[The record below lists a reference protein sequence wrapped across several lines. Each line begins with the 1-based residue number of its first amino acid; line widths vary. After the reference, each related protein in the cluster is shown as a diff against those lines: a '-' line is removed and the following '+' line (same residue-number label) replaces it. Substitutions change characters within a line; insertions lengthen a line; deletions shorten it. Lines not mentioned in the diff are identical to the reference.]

1 MNHNQKGTR
10 TFKNASYLQSS
21 TSMLLFFASWG
32 IWWSFYQLWLTSDT
46 NGLGLSGSQVGTIF
60 SANSLISLILM
71 FVYGTIQDKL
81 FIKRHLLIFNAIIS
95 TLIGPF
101 FIWVYAPLLVNHFA
115 IGMWVGAIVL
125 STGFLSAVGIL
136 EAVTERFSRVFSF
149 EYGQARAWG
158 SFGYAIVA
166 LLAGVLFV
174 INPHLNFWFGSLFG
188 VLLLLV
194 LIFWVPKEERD
205 ANHAVETLAREDS
218 VPKLSDMLRL
228 LKMSELWQVIIFIMF
243 TWTFYNIF
251 DSQMFPDFYTKLF
264 SSVAVGQQTYGT
276 LNSIQVFFEALMLG
290 IVPIVMQKVG
300 VKRTLMIG
308 VAIMF
313 LRIGLCGFNANPYA
327 VSAIK
332 MLHSLEVP
340 MFTLSIF
347 RYFTLHF
354 NTKLSASL
362 YMIGFQIAAQIG
374 QVILSTPLGILRD
387 RVGYQNTFHVIAV
400 IVLIAGVYAFFILK
414 KDTQHVDG
422 TPLAKS

>member
-1 MNHNQKGTR
+1 MFETIENAVKHLQAAQKEIADALDMAAIEALVVMIEVMLNQEDEEWATLSEEQR
-10 TFKNASYLQSS
+10 TAIVAMIDDAAFDGMTVELKRQVLQ
-21 TSMLLFFASWG
+21 L
-32 IWWSFYQLWLTSDT
+32 
-46 NGLGLSGSQVGTIF
+46 
-60 SANSLISLILM
+60 
-71 FVYGTIQDKL
+71 
-81 FIKRHLLIFNAIIS
+81 
-95 TLIGPF
+95 
-101 FIWVYAPLLVNHFA
+101 LLVATMREDGLQANYQVTPDA

-205 ANHAVETLAREDS
+205 ANHAVKTLAREDS

>member
-1 MNHNQKGTR
+1 
-10 TFKNASYLQSS
+10 
-21 TSMLLFFASWG
+21 
-32 IWWSFYQLWLTSDT
+32 
-46 NGLGLSGSQVGTIF
+46 
-60 SANSLISLILM
+60 
-71 FVYGTIQDKL
+71 
-81 FIKRHLLIFNAIIS
+81 
-95 TLIGPF
+95 
-101 FIWVYAPLLVNHFA
+101 
-115 IGMWVGAIVL
+115 
-125 STGFLSAVGIL
+125 
-136 EAVTERFSRVFSF
+136 
-149 EYGQARAWG
+149 
-158 SFGYAIVA
+158 
-166 LLAGVLFV
+166 
-174 INPHLNFWFGSLFG
+174 
-188 VLLLLV
+188 
-194 LIFWVPKEERD
+194 
-205 ANHAVETLAREDS
+205 
-218 VPKLSDMLRL
+218 
-228 LKMSELWQVIIFIMF
+228 MF

-400 IVLIAGVYAFFILK
+400 IVLIAGIYAFFILK
-414 KDTQHVDG
+414 KIHNTS
-422 TPLAKS
+422 TEPLWLSHNATSNTSFKETICHTHSKKILNGNQ